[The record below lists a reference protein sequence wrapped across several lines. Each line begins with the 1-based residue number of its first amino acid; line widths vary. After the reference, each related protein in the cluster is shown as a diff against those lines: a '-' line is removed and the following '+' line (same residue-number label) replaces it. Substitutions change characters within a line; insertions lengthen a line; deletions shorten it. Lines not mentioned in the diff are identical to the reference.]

1 MEEVAGVVWGD
12 IAAVARETTREP
24 LAAPPLGLNCR
35 ALGSGG
41 QNEMSY
47 SCTSKCVLFE
57 ISLAVVCWL
66 LRVQLVQNLRQPRG
80 NSARGRARH
89 RCYSRADGGQPFSR
103 FTLASSYP
111 RRSTQGAWRE
121 VTVKL
126 LYNCRREKPSIGI
139 SPSGAVASK
148 DANNQLLDG
157 GNSATADIKTR
168 LISCRLAVVACNN
181 GSIAK
186 MSRGPA

>member
-1 MEEVAGVVWGD
+1 LSWKCRCTRTHRFAHLAPLLVRMEEVAGVVWGD
-12 IAAVARETTREP
+12 IAAVARETTCEP

-80 NSARGRARH
+80 NSARGAPGTVVILGPMAVNPFQGSRWLLHTNADRH
-89 RCYSRADGGQPFSR
+89 KVHGVKSR
-103 FTLASSYP
+103 
-111 RRSTQGAWRE
+111 
-121 VTVKL
+121 
-126 LYNCRREKPSIGI
+126 
-139 SPSGAVASK
+139 
-148 DANNQLLDG
+148 
-157 GNSATADIKTR
+157 
-168 LISCRLAVVACNN
+168 
-181 GSIAK
+181 
-186 MSRGPA
+186 